1 MTDFVH
7 LHNHSEY
14 SLLDGIARIDDIAA
28 RLKQLQF
35 DSYALTDH
43 GVMYGAME
51 FYTKM
56 HKAGIKP
63 IIGNE
68 VYVASRRLTDK
79 DPDLDRVRFHFVLL
93 AMNQEGYRNLMHLTS
108 IAHTHGYYYK
118 PRVDVQAIRE
128 HNAGLVALT
137 ACPAGV
143 VASRFHREG
152 EDKADAAL
160 QEYLEIFGS
169 ERLFLEIQNHGID
182 IEEPF
187 RQWAADKSRQYG
199 LRLVATNDNH
209 YVHKS
214 DAQPHDCVLCLRDK
228 KLLTD
233 TNRLKY
239 SGPDYYIKTREEMQE
254 LFPDNPEALANTR
267 AVADMCNLDLD
278 LEQVHFP
285 RFTIPLD
292 EIPRLRGWLLEHPA
306 DAGTSGVE
314 DPVSADELVELF
326 NASETEGELASTAD
340 KQKCFDTLLRHDV
353 YQGIVKRYGEITPE
367 LRERVEYELSVIIPK
382 GFTTYFLICAEFCQ
396 WARSQGI
403 PVGPGRGSAAG
414 SVVSYALEITDLDP
428 IHFGFYFERFLNPE
442 RIELPDVDIDFC
454 MRRRDEVIEHVK
466 QKYGADRTAL
476 IVTYSRLKA
485 RAVVKAVA
493 RTKGLEYQFVDRV
506 AKEIHGLDP
515 KLEEAVAASEEL
527 RKLIREHDE
536 IRELIEDAKALE
548 GIAAHHSVHAAGVV
562 IAPDEL
568 PNFVPVQPHKDS
580 DLRVTQY
587 AMDTV
592 PYTGLVK
599 FDFLGLRN
607 LTMIE
612 DTVEFIRGIGGRSE
626 FDLRSLEDCDGET
639 YAMLQRGDGYGVFQF
654 EAPQV
659 RRMLI
664 DGRPE
669 NVLDLAAI
677 NAANRPGPIQSGNT
691 ARYLEARKKGTEAAS
706 LYPSIAEI
714 LDSTGGVLLFQE
726 QVLEI
731 ARKLGGFTLGEA
743 DVLRKAMGK
752 KKHDVMEAQKL
763 KFVAGARERGVDQKE
778 VEAIWDM
785 MAQFAAYGFNKAH
798 STCYS
803 WISYQTAYLKC
814 HYPCFFMTAM
824 LNNFMGNSAK
834 LAEILGQCRK
844 MRLPVLPPSV
854 NAGRFDFVPTADG
867 RIIFGLGGIR
877 GIGEKVVLEIVEER
891 RQGGEFTSLAAFHE
905 RMRGKGVNK
914 KVLQGLVKAGAFDC
928 IEPERIEL
936 LKNLDDI
943 ESFIRGPEKHATM
956 SMFEDAAPPPPP
968 ADSEFASRDITP
980 QDMAYAEKDAIGVF
994 LTHHPYADHVIF
1006 RDMRYM
1012 QIEDL
1017 FQSVSHNPA
1026 RWQDQPLKGNG
1037 LCGILTNLQVRTAN
1051 TSGKTYAKGR
1061 IEDPQLSSGV
1071 IIWPNAYARA
1081 REIIKENQAVVLK
1094 GKIQIPEVA
1103 EGGEDAWDG
1112 LEIVV
1117 DEVELYDPQG
1127 ARLADDDMSISLP
1140 EGSII
1145 TIDEQFEAY
1154 ADELVMEDDF
1164 AEPDDEPQPRSEE
1177 LRQLV
1182 QERSG
1187 DDEDPV
1193 SHAGHT
1199 PPQENG
1205 NGTQLSGTEPVRH
1218 ANGNGANGN
1227 GGNAQAAD
1235 QPIVWEIDL
1244 ARVMRSE
1251 LSQLADLLSTTD
1263 GDAELRMHLKEVSGE
1278 LRRVTVDRRFFI
1290 SREEADRLQQRFPFI
1305 NPLG

>member
-14 SLLDGIARIDDIAA
+14 SLLDGIARIDDMAS
-28 RLKQLQF
+28 RLKELQL

-79 DPDLDRVRFHFVLL
+79 DAELDRVRYHFVLL
-93 AMNQEGYRNLMHLTS
+93 AMNQVGYRNLMHLTS

-118 PRVDVQAIRE
+118 PRVDVEAIRKYNE
-128 HNAGLVALT
+128 GLVALT

-152 EDKADAAL
+152 ENAADTAL
-160 QEYLEIFGS
+160 REYLDIFGPD
-169 ERLFLEIQNHGID
+169 RLFLEIQNHGID

-187 RQWAADKSRQYG
+187 RQWAADQSRHYG
-199 LRLVATNDNH
+199 LRMVATNDNH
-209 YVHKS
+209 YVNKS

-254 LFPDNPEALANTR
+254 LFAEYPEALANTR
-267 AVADMCNLDLD
+267 VVADMCNLELD

-285 RFTIPLD
+285 RFTIPLED
-292 EIPRLRGWLLEHPA
+292 IPKLRGWLLEHPE
-306 DAGTSGVE
+306 DAGTVGVE
-314 DPVSADELVELF
+314 DPVSADELVALF
-326 NASETEGELASTAD
+326 NASEAEGELASTTE
-340 KQKCFDTLLRHDV
+340 KQKCFDTMLRRDV
-353 YQGIVKRYGEITPE
+353 YEGIVKRYGEITPE

-515 KLEEAVAASEEL
+515 KLEEAVAASDEL
-527 RKLIREHDE
+527 KRLIRDHDE
-536 IRELIEDAKALE
+536 VRELIEDAKALE

-562 IAPDEL
+562 IAPEEL

-607 LTMIE
+607 LTIIE
-612 DTVEFIRGIGGRSE
+612 DTVDFIHTIGGNRD
-626 FDLRSLEDCDGET
+626 FDLRDLQDGDAET

-659 RRMLI
+659 RKMLI
-664 DGRPE
+664 DGRPA

-706 LYPSIAEI
+706 LYPSIGEI
-714 LDSTGGVLLFQE
+714 LESTGGVLLFQE

-763 KFVAGARERGVDQKE
+763 KFVAGARERNIAEKE

-814 HYPCFFMTAM
+814 HYPSFFMTAM

-844 MRLPVLPPSV
+844 MRIPVLPPSV
-854 NAGRFDFVPTADG
+854 NAGRFDFVPTSDG
-867 RIIFGLGGIR
+867 GIIFGLGGIK
-877 GIGEKVVLEIVEER
+877 GIGEKVVLEIVDER
-891 RQGGEFTSLAAFHE
+891 RQGGEFKSLAGFHE
-905 RMRGKGVNK
+905 RMKGKGVNK
-914 KVLQGLVKAGAFDC
+914 KVLQGLAKAGAFDC
-928 IEPERIEL
+928 IESDRIEL

-943 ESFIRGPEKHATM
+943 ESYIKGPDNQISLFGE
-956 SMFEDAAPPPPP
+956 EAPPPV
-968 ADSEFASRDITP
+968 AGGELASRDVTP
-980 QDMAYAEKDAIGVF
+980 QDMAYFEKEAIGVF

-1006 RDMRYM
+1006 RDGRYM

-1017 FQSVSHNPA
+1017 FQSVQYSPA
-1026 RWQDQPLKGNG
+1026 KWQDKPLPGDG
-1037 LCGILTNLQVRTAN
+1037 ICGILTNLQVRTAN

-1061 IEDPQLSSGV
+1061 IEDPQLSAGV
-1071 IIWPNAYARA
+1071 IIWPNAYTKA
-1081 REIIKENQAVVLK
+1081 REIIKENAAVVLK

-1103 EGGEDAWDG
+1103 EAGEDAWDG
-1112 LEIVV
+1112 IEIVV
-1117 DEVELYDPQG
+1117 DDVQPYDPDG
-1127 ARLADDDMSISLP
+1127 ARPTRELPDAPSPDDNIASYDEAFDAYNDEVVLEDDLRDADDYRQQNQAIQQLVEERD
-1140 EGSII
+1140 G
-1145 TIDEQFEAY
+1145 IDE
-1154 ADELVMEDDF
+1154 
-1164 AEPDDEPQPRSEE
+1164 PS
-1177 LRQLV
+1177 
-1182 QERSG
+1182 
-1187 DDEDPV
+1187 V

-1199 PPQENG
+1199 PPAEFMNG
-1205 NGTQLSGTEPVRH
+1205 NGNGSHVGTTSTAV
-1218 ANGNGANGN
+1218 ANGSHPG
-1227 GGNAQAAD
+1227 Q

-1244 ARVMRSE
+1244 ASVQRSE
-1251 LSQLADLLSTTD
+1251 LARLAELLSTTT
-1263 GDAELRMHLKEVSGE
+1263 GDSELRMHLRDISGQ
-1278 LRRVTVDRRFFI
+1278 LRRVKVDSRFHL
-1290 SREEADRLQQRFPFI
+1290 SREEAGRLQDEFPFI
-1305 NPLG
+1305 NPVG

>member
-1 MTDFVH
+1 VTDFVH

-14 SLLDGIARIDDIAA
+14 SLLDGIARIDDITVK
-28 RLKQLQF
+28 LKELRF

-79 DPDLDRVRFHFVLL
+79 DPALDRLRYHFVLL
-93 AMNQEGYRNLMHLTS
+93 AMNETGYRNLMRLTS
-108 IAHTHGYYYK
+108 ISHMHGFYYK
-118 PRVDVQAIRE
+118 PRVDVETIRRYSE
-128 HNAGLVALT
+128 GLLAMT

-143 VASRFHREG
+143 VASRFHRQG
-152 EDKADAAL
+152 EDLAL
-160 QEYLEIFGS
+160 EALDEYLDIFGS

-187 RQWAADKSRQYG
+187 RQWASDMSQRKG

-209 YVHKS
+209 YVNKS

-233 TNRLKY
+233 TDRLKY

-254 LFPDNPEALANTR
+254 LFADYPEALANTQ
-267 AVADMCNLDLD
+267 VVSDLCNLELD
-278 LEQVHFP
+278 LTQVHFP
-285 RFTIPLD
+285 RFTIPLED
-292 EIPRLRGWLLEHPA
+292 IPGLRGWMLDNPL
-306 DAGTSGVE
+306 DSGVQGIA

-326 NASETEGELASTAD
+326 NASEAEGSLASTSE
-340 KQKCFDTLLRHDV
+340 KQQCFDTLLRRDV
-353 YQGIVKRYGEITPE
+353 YLGLVKRYGEITPE
-367 LRERVEYELSVIIPK
+367 LRERVEYELSIIIPK

-396 WARSQGI
+396 WARSQNI

-414 SVVSYALEITDLDP
+414 SVVTYALEITDLDP
-428 IHFGFYFERFLNPE
+428 IKFGFYFERFLNPE
-442 RIELPDVDIDFC
+442 RIELPDIDIDFC

-485 RAVVKAVA
+485 RAVLKAVA
-493 RTKGLEYQFVDRV
+493 RTKGLEYQFADRV

-515 KLEEAVAASEEL
+515 RLEEAVAASDEL
-527 RKLIREHDE
+527 RRLIRDHDE
-536 IRELIEDAKALE
+536 IRELVEDAKALE

-562 IAPDEL
+562 IAPEEL

-587 AMDTV
+587 AMDTI

-612 DTVEFIRGIGGRSE
+612 DTGEFIRTIGGQPG
-626 FDLRSLEDCDGET
+626 FDMRNLEDGDAET

-659 RRMLI
+659 RKMLI
-664 DGRPE
+664 DGRPA

-691 ARYLEARKKGTEAAS
+691 ARYLDARRNRTEATT
-706 LYPSIAEI
+706 LYPSISEI
-714 LDSTGGVLLFQE
+714 LESTGGVLLFQE

-752 KKHDVMEAQKL
+752 KLHNVMDTQKL
-763 KFVAGARERGVDQKE
+763 MFMAGARERGVPE
-778 VEAIWDM
+778 RETEAIWDM

-803 WISYQTAYLKC
+803 WISYQTAWLKC
-814 HYPCFFMTAM
+814 HHPCFFMTAM

-844 MRLPVLPPSV
+844 MRITVRPPSV
-854 NAGRFDFVPTADG
+854 NAGRFDFVPTEDG
-867 RIIFGLGGIR
+867 EIIFGLGGIK
-877 GIGEKVVLEIVEER
+877 GIGENAVLAIVEER
-891 RQGGEFTSLAAFHE
+891 RQGGPFGSLEAFHT
-905 RMRGKGVNK
+905 RMKTKGMNK

-928 IEPERIEL
+928 IEADRIEL
-936 LKNLDDI
+936 LKNIDDI
-943 ESFIRGPEKHATM
+943 ESYIKGPDNQISLFGDE
-956 SMFEDAAPPPPP
+956 APPPGSS
-968 ADSEFASRDITP
+968 SELASREVTQQDI
-980 QDMAYAEKDAIGVF
+980 AYFEKEAVGVF

-1006 RDMRYM
+1006 RDTRYM

-1017 FQSVSHNPA
+1017 FQSIQYSPA
-1026 RWQDQPLKGNG
+1026 KWQDKALPGDG

-1051 TSGKTYAKGR
+1051 TSGKPYAKGR
-1061 IEDPQLSSGV
+1061 IEDPQLSAGV
-1071 IIWPNAYARA
+1071 IIWPNAYMKARD
-1081 REIIKENQAVVLK
+1081 IIKENQAVVIR
-1094 GKIQIPEVA
+1094 GRIQIPEVA
-1103 EGGEDAWDG
+1103 EDGENAWDG

-1117 DEVELYDPQG
+1117 DEVLLYDPAT
-1127 ARLADDDMSISLP
+1127 ARIAETDNAALNPDVLL
-1140 EGSII
+1140 
-1145 TIDEQFEAY
+1145 EAY
-1154 ADELVMEDDF
+1154 ADELVMEQDFDDG
-1164 AEPDDEPQPRSEE
+1164 DDLEE
-1177 LRQLV
+1177 FGNNQGEVKLLPV
-1182 QERSG
+1182 SGNGERSYG
-1187 DDEDPV
+1187 INMDAHPERATNGSEQANSSHEHPV
-1193 SHAGHT
+1193 
-1199 PPQENG
+1199 
-1205 NGTQLSGTEPVRH
+1205 L
-1218 ANGNGANGN
+1218 
-1227 GGNAQAAD
+1227 
-1235 QPIVWEIDL
+1235 QPIVWEINL
-1244 ARVMRSE
+1244 AMVQHAE
-1251 LSQLADLLSTTD
+1251 LASLAEMLNSAV
-1263 GDAELRMHLKEVSGE
+1263 GDAELRMHLRDISGE
-1278 LRRVTVDRRFFI
+1278 LRRVTVDSRFFI
-1290 SREEADRLQQRFPFI
+1290 TREEAGRLQTKFPFI
-1305 NPLG
+1305 TPIS